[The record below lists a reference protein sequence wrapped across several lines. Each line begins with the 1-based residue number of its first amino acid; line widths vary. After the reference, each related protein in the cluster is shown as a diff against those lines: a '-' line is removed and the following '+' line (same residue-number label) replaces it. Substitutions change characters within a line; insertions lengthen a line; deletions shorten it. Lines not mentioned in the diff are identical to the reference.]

1 MSAPRVLLVSQPTI
15 TGVAQCVLDWSTGL
29 AERGWDV
36 HLACPEDGWLSQ
48 ACSQAGITTHDWSAT
63 RSPGPSVVGE
73 SRSLSRLVDQV
84 RPDVVHLHASKAGLV
99 GRLVLRGSR
108 PTAFSPHSWSFD
120 AATGPVGA
128 AALRWERAAARWTDA
143 FICVGEAEA
152 ADGAAAGIGGFFSV
166 ARNGVDTERIRP
178 LGHADRQRM
187 RQSLGIPVDARALVC
202 VGRLQRQKGQDVLLE
217 AWRRADL
224 VDAHL
229 YLVGDGPD
237 REALESLGTRRV
249 TFVGSVARE
258 HALDWMAAAD
268 LVVMPSRWEGM
279 ALVPLESMALGTP
292 VIASDVAG
300 AREAIDDT
308 TGRVVAPE
316 DPAALA
322 AALQQWFVQDQSA
335 LDAARAAGRARIE
348 EGFRLAATIDQVDA
362 VLRGLLP
369 GHRGTRP
376 DQGSWQP

>member
-1 MSAPRVLLVSQPTI
+1 VLLVSQPTI

-36 HLACPEDGWLSQ
+36 HVACPDDGWLGQ
-48 ACSQAGITTHDWSAT
+48 ACSLAGVTTHLWSAT
-63 RSPGPSVVGE
+63 RSPGPSLIGE
-73 SRSLSRLVDQV
+73 SRAFWRLVELV

-99 GRLVLRGSR
+99 GRLVLRGTV

-128 AALRWERAAARWTDA
+128 AALRWERGAARWTDA

-152 ADGAAAGIGGFFSV
+152 SDGAAAGVPGAFSV
-166 ARNGVDTERIRP
+166 ARNGVDTEFIRP
-178 LGHADRQRM
+178 LGETERRRVGQT
-187 RQSLGIPVDARALVC
+187 LGIPADGRALVC

-217 AWRRADL
+217 AWQRADL
-224 VDAHL
+224 GDAHL

-237 REALESLGTRRV
+237 REALEALRAERV
-249 TFVGSVARE
+249 TFVGSVARDR
-258 HALDWMAAAD
+258 ALDWMAAAD

-308 TGRVVAPE
+308 CGRVVSPE
-316 DPAALA
+316 EPAELA
-322 AALQQWFVQDQSA
+322 AALRQWFAQDHSA
-335 LDAARAAGRARIE
+335 LDSARTAGRTRVE
-348 EGFRLAATIDQVDA
+348 EGFRLSATVDRVDA

-369 GHRGTRP
+369 SQDGSRP
-376 DQGSWQP
+376 DRGPGKP

>member
-1 MSAPRVLLVSQPTI
+1 MSAPRVLMVSQPTI
-15 TGVAQCVLDWSTGL
+15 TGVAQCALDWSTGL

-36 HLACPEDGWLSQ
+36 HVACPDDGWLSQ
-48 ACSQAGITTHDWSAT
+48 ACSQAGITTHHWSAT
-63 RSPGPSVVGE
+63 RSPGPSVIGE
-73 SRSLSRLVDQV
+73 SRAFARLVDRV

-99 GRLVLRGSR
+99 GRLVLRGTT

-128 AALRWERAAARWTDA
+128 AALRWERTAARWTDA
-143 FICVGEAEA
+143 FVCVGDAEA
-152 ADGAAAGIGGFFSV
+152 ADGAAAAVAGAFSV
-166 ARNGVDTERIRP
+166 ARNGVDTELIRP
-178 LGHADRQRM
+178 LGEADRQLM
-187 RQSLGIPVDARALVC
+187 RRSLGIPLDARALVC

-224 VDAHL
+224 GDAHL

-237 REALESLGTRRV
+237 RQALEASGARQV
-249 TFVGSVARE
+249 TFVGSVARDR
-258 HALDWMAAAD
+258 ALDWMAAAD

-300 AREAIDDT
+300 AREAIDDA

-322 AALQQWFVQDQSA
+322 AALQQWFAQDHSV

-348 EGFRLAATIDQVDA
+348 EGFRLAATVDQVDT

-369 GHRGTRP
+369 ADRRTP
-376 DQGSWQP
+376 ALQASWQL